1 MAPSRF
7 GVPALERGIAIVE
20 LLAESPQGAG
30 TEEIAEALGLPRS
43 SAFGLV
49 RALHGLGWLD
59 HGEDGR
65 NVLSLHLLGLV
76 HRAHRLDLQ
85 QVAAP
90 HLRALRD
97 SLGLTVHLA
106 TPADDGRV
114 VYLDKVDG
122 PGFVRFDT
130 YVGKQSEAH
139 LTAVGKALIAHLPP
153 AELEP
158 AIARAARRHGATG
171 RGPGTAAALRA
182 QLAEVR
188 ARGYALEDEEEVDG
202 VRCVAAPIGGVG
214 GPALGAIG
222 CIALTR
228 DLPLDDVPRIA
239 ERIVAGSAA
248 IAAQLGHT

>member
-20 LLAESPQGAG
+20 LLAGSPQGAS
-30 TEEIAEALGLPRS
+30 TEEIAEALQLPRS

-59 HGEDGR
+59 HGEGGR
-65 NVLSLHLLGLV
+65 NLLSLHLLSLA

-85 QVAAP
+85 RVTAP

-106 TPADDGRV
+106 APADDGRV

-130 YVGKQSEAH
+130 YVGKHADAH

-158 AIARAARRHGATG
+158 AIARAARRRRATD
-171 RGPGTAAALRA
+171 RGPSTAAALRA

-188 ARGYALEDEEEVDG
+188 ARGYALEDEEEVEG
-202 VRCVAAPIGGVG
+202 VRCAAAPIGGVG
-214 GPALGAIG
+214 GPALAAVG

-228 DLPLDDVPRIA
+228 DLPLDDVPLVA
-239 ERIVAGSAA
+239 ERIVACTTA
-248 IAAQLGHT
+248 IADQLGPA